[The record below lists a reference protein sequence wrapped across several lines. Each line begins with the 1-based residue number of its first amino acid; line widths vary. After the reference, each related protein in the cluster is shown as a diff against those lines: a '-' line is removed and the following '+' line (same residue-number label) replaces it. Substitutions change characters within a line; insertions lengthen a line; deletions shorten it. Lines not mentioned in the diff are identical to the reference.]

1 MIVFYDSWCPMCTAV
16 AERTKKLDKKGK
28 MKFVSFRNEDVVEKY
43 ELSQELQSK
52 MEQRLYIFKNNKWY
66 DGIQSI
72 DVLAKAVPSYWF
84 AVPFIKLS
92 IVLGFGSKV
101 YDYIANN
108 RKLVQWDIAAVGFV
122 KSLQKNEIIVIFL
135 LHLLIERDMMN
146 LE

>member
-1 MIVFYDSWCPMCTAV
+1 
-16 AERTKKLDKKGK
+16 

-52 MEQRLYIFKNNKWY
+52 MEQRLYILKYNKWY
-66 DGIQSI
+66 DGIHSI

-108 RKLVQWDIAAVGFV
+108 RKLVPVGHCRGGV
-122 KSLQKNEIIVIFL
+122 CEILQKMKSSLSFFAPIN
-135 LHLLIERDMMN
+135 RA
-146 LE
+146 

>member
-1 MIVFYDSWCPMCTAV
+1 MIVFYDSWRLMCTAV

-28 MKFVSFRNEDVVEKY
+28 MKFVSFRDEDVVEKY

-52 MEQRLYIFKNNKWY
+52 MEQRLYILKNNKWY
-66 DGIQSI
+66 DGIHSI
-72 DVLAKAVPSYWF
+72 YVLAKAVPSYWF

-108 RKLVQWDIAAVGFV
+108 RKLVPVGHCREGIC
-122 KSLQKNEIIVIFL
+122 EIPTKK
-135 LHLLIERDMMN
+135 
-146 LE
+146 

>member
-52 MEQRLYIFKNNKWY
+52 MEQRLYILKNNKWY

-108 RKLVQWDIAAVGFV
+108 RNLFQWDIAAVGFV

>member
-101 YDYIANN
+101 Y
-108 RKLVQWDIAAVGFV
+108 
-122 KSLQKNEIIVIFL
+122 
-135 LHLLIERDMMN
+135 
-146 LE
+146 